1 MKRVLTLLALVMA
14 FSTTILADDIV
25 PIRIIT
31 SQGDIR
37 VDLNRTKAPKTVENM
52 LSYIKEGFYKDT
64 AFHRVIKG
72 FMIQGGGFTKDLKH
86 KSTHPPIRNE
96 ADNGLKNVRGSI
108 AMARTSDPHSAT
120 SQFFINHV
128 DNHFLDYT
136 SSTFQGWGY
145 AVFGKVTSG
154 MDVVDKITNL
164 PTGSGGPFGR
174 DVPKPLVII
183 KDIVVEH

>member
-1 MKRVLTLLALVMA
+1 MKRVLTLLTLLIA
-14 FSTTILADDIV
+14 FSMTASADDIV

-31 SQGDIR
+31 SLGDIK

-52 LSYIKEGFYKDT
+52 LSYIKEGFYKDSV
-64 AFHRVIKG
+64 FHRVIKD

-86 KSTHPPIRNE
+86 KSTHPPIHNE
-96 ADNGLKNVRGSI
+96 ADNGLKNIRGSI

-128 DNHFLDYT
+128 DNHFLDHT
-136 SSTFQGWGY
+136 TPTFRGWGY
-145 AVFGKVTSG
+145 AVFGKVTAG
-154 MDVVDKITNL
+154 MDVVDKIANL